1 MLLKKALI
9 SYEQSAC
16 TLYEMEESIDDK
28 YAELFENRRSHYR
41 FRFSKQ
47 LLFDD
52 PAMIIR
58 VPFLMPSR
66 QADGSDGMALIVNSL
81 RSELGHF
88 FEKIGQKPFK
98 NPIVRFVSVYTSG
111 QRKSCSGLNYQE
123 HTTILR
129 ALDGSVIES
138 LFDTVVSFY
147 EYVMD
152 DASQPFS
159 LIIITEEKD
168 FSEIKTPYE
177 TDEEKAEMYRLGY
190 REGYLILFLN
200 KSL

>member
-1 MLLKKALI
+1 
-9 SYEQSAC
+9 
-16 TLYEMEESIDDK
+16 
-28 YAELFENRRSHYR
+28 
-41 FRFSKQ
+41 
-47 LLFDD
+47 
-52 PAMIIR
+52 
-58 VPFLMPSR
+58 
-66 QADGSDGMALIVNSL
+66 MALIVNSL

-88 FEKIGQKPFK
+88 IEKIGQKPFK

-123 HTTILR
+123 HTAILR
-129 ALDGSVIES
+129 ALDGSVLES

-190 REGYLILFLN
+190 REGYLINNIRLDRIVEEAVLIDMYHEHRISLECLTKQLGFSDAAKTEQFL
-200 KSL
+200 KRVFI